1 MSATTATAR
10 ERTKAANRAGFGAFI
25 GSTIEWFDFYIY
37 GTAAALVFDK
47 VFFPELEG
55 PIGTLVAFATFWV
68 GFLARPIGGIIFG
81 HYGDRLGRKKT
92 LVITL
97 LMMGISTTAIGLLPG
112 YASIGIAAPILL
124 VCIRMIQG
132 IGLGGEWGGSVLI
145 ASEHAPKGKSVL
157 YGAFAQQG
165 SPVGNTLSTVSF
177 LAISQLPD
185 DAFVSW
191 GWRVPFLAS
200 AALVMVG
207 LLVRLKVTES
217 PAMAKLIE
225 KKEVVKLPLT
235 EVLRSHPMLIVLGIG
250 ACTIGLSAT
259 YFKSTFALSWAT
271 TSLGFDRSSF
281 LTIILVANITQI
293 IVQPFGAVIATRM
306 KSWSRAV
313 IVMLVPELVLMPV
326 MFVLISTENYGL
338 AMLGVA
344 VATIPHCLY
353 YAALAGMLASRFP
366 AHLRYTGISLCYQ
379 LCGTLLGGTT
389 PIIGQFLLNR
399 TGSITAVIAYA
410 VFQVALTLGCMLLLL
425 KRPNHDEQAAEP
437 AAAPAPRPSPPDRP
451 YTQNG
456 VPPCR

>member
-1 MSATTATAR
+1 MSATAR
-10 ERTKAANRAGFGAFI
+10 RAGIGAFV

-37 GTAAALVFDK
+37 GTASALVFDK

-55 PIGTLVAFATFWV
+55 AIGTLVAFATFWV

-112 YASIGIAAPILL
+112 YASIGVAAPILL
-124 VCIRMIQG
+124 VLIRMIQG

-165 SPVGNTLSTVSF
+165 SPVGNTLSTLSF

-185 DAFVSW
+185 EAFVSW

-200 AALVMVG
+200 AALVVVG
-207 LLVRLKVTES
+207 LFVRMKVAES
-217 PAMAKLIE
+217 PAMAHLIE
-225 KKEVVKLPLT
+225 KREVAKVPLT
-235 EVLRSHPMLIVLGIG
+235 EVLRTQPALIALGIG

-271 TSLGFDRSSF
+271 TSLDFDRSSF
-281 LTIILVANITQI
+281 LTILLVANITQI
-293 IVQPFGAVIATRM
+293 VVQPFGAVLATRM

-313 IVMLVPELVLMPV
+313 SLMLLPELVLMPV
-326 MFVLISTENYGL
+326 MFLLIATENYGL
-338 AMLGVA
+338 AMAGVA
-344 VATIPHCLY
+344 VATVPHCLY

-389 PIIGQFLLNR
+389 PIVGQFLLNR

-425 KRPNHDEQAAEP
+425 RRPNHEEQSAAP
-437 AAAPAPRPSPPDRP
+437 RSAAADAVPA
-451 YTQNG
+451 
-456 VPPCR
+456 

>member
-1 MSATTATAR
+1 MSASTATSRAETR
-10 ERTKAANRAGFGAFI
+10 AANRAGFGAFV

-37 GTAAALVFDK
+37 GTAAALAFDK

-55 PIGTLVAFATFWV
+55 AIGTLVAFATFWV
-68 GFLARPIGGIIFG
+68 GFLARPIGGIVFG
-81 HYGDRLGRKKT
+81 HFGDRLGRKKT

-97 LMMGISTTAIGLLPG
+97 LMMGISTTAIGLLPS
-112 YASIGIAAPILL
+112 YASIGVAAPILL

-145 ASEHAPKGKSVL
+145 ASESAPKGKSVL

-165 SPVGNTLSTVSF
+165 SPVGNTLATLSF

-200 AALVMVG
+200 AVLVLVG
-207 LLVRLKVTES
+207 LLVRLKVAES

-235 EVLRSHPMLIVLGIG
+235 EVLRSHPGLIALGIG

-271 TSLGFDRSSF
+271 TSLDFDRSTF
-281 LTIILVANITQI
+281 LTIILVANITQV
-293 IVQPFGAVIATRM
+293 IVQPFGAVLATKM

-313 IVMLVPELVLMPV
+313 TVMLVPELILLPL
-326 MFVLISTENYGL
+326 MFVLISTGNYGL

-389 PIIGQFLLNR
+389 PIIGQFLLNK

-410 VFQVALTLGCMLLLL
+410 LFQVALTLGCMLLLL
-425 KRPNHDEQAAEP
+425 KRPNHDELAAD
-437 AAAPAPRPSPPDRP
+437 AAPALRTVAASA
-451 YTQNG
+451 TTNG
-456 VPPCR
+456 A

>member
-1 MSATTATAR
+1 MSANTATAR

-68 GFLARPIGGIIFG
+68 GFLARPLGGIIFG
-81 HYGDRLGRKKT
+81 HYGDKLGRKKT

-271 TSLGFDRSSF
+271 TSLDFDRSSF
-281 LTIILVANITQI
+281 LTIILVANVTQI
-293 IVQPFGAVIATRM
+293 IVQPFGALIATRM

-313 IVMLVPELVLMPV
+313 TVMLLPELILMPV
-326 MFVLISTENYGL
+326 MFLLISTENYGL

-425 KRPNHDEQAAEP
+425 KRPNHDEQSAEP
-437 AAAPAPRPSPPDRP
+437 VAAPRTEPVTA
-451 YTQNG
+451 
-456 VPPCR
+456 

>member
-55 PIGTLVAFATFWV
+55 PVGTLVAFATFWV
-68 GFLARPIGGIIFG
+68 GFLARPLGGIVFG

-157 YGAFAQQG
+157 YAAFAQQG

-207 LLVRLKVTES
+207 LLVRLKVAES

-271 TSLGFDRSSF
+271 TSLDFDRSSF

-293 IVQPFGAVIATRM
+293 VVQPFGALIATRM

-313 IVMLVPELVLMPV
+313 IVMLVPELILMPV

-338 AMLGVA
+338 AMVGVA

-389 PIIGQFLLNR
+389 PIVGQFLLNR

-437 AAAPAPRPSPPDRP
+437 AAAPRTAPV
-451 YTQNG
+451 TA
-456 VPPCR
+456 

>member
-1 MSATTATAR
+1 MSASTATPR
-10 ERTKAANRAGFGAFI
+10 ERTRAANRAGFGAFI

-47 VFFPELEG
+47 VFFPELDG
-55 PIGTLVAFATFWV
+55 AIGTLVAFATFWV
-68 GFLARPIGGIIFG
+68 GFLARPIGGVIFG

-124 VCIRMIQG
+124 VAIRMVQG

-165 SPVGNTLSTVSF
+165 SPVGNTLSTLSF

-185 DAFVSW
+185 EAFVSW
-191 GWRVPFLAS
+191 GWRLPFLFS
-200 AALVMVG
+200 AALVIVG
-207 LLVRLKVTES
+207 LFVRLKVAES
-217 PAMAKLIE
+217 PAMANLIQ
-225 KKEVVKLPLT
+225 KKEVVKVPLT
-235 EVLRSHPMLIVLGIG
+235 EVLRTQPMLILLGIG

-271 TSLGFDRSSF
+271 SSLDFDRSSF

-293 IVQPFGAVIATRM
+293 VVQPFGALIATRM

-313 IVMLVPELVLMPV
+313 TVMLLPELVLMPL
-326 MFVLISTENYGL
+326 MFILISTENYGL
-338 AMLGVA
+338 AMVGVA

-410 VFQVALTLGCMLLLL
+410 VLQVVLTLGCMLLLL

-437 AAAPAPRPSPPDRP
+437 LAAPRTAPV
-451 YTQNG
+451 TA
-456 VPPCR
+456 

>member
-1 MSATTATAR
+1 MSASTATAR
-10 ERTKAANRAGFGAFI
+10 EKTKAANRAGFGAFI

-185 DAFVSW
+185 ADFVSW

-271 TSLGFDRSSF
+271 TSLDFDRSSF

-313 IVMLVPELVLMPV
+313 TVMLLPELILMPV

-410 VFQVALTLGCMLLLL
+410 TFQVALTLGCMLLLL

-437 AAAPAPRPSPPDRP
+437 AAAPR
-451 YTQNG
+451 T
-456 VPPCR
+456 VPVTA

>member
-1 MSATTATAR
+1 MSAPTAPTAR
-10 ERTKAANRAGFGAFI
+10 DRTRAANRAGIGAFI

-37 GTAAALVFDK
+37 GTASALVFDK
-47 VFFPELEG
+47 VFFPELDG
-55 PIGTLVAFATFWV
+55 ALGTLVAFATFWV
-68 GFLARPIGGIIFG
+68 GFLARPLGGIVFG

-97 LMMGISTTAIGLLPG
+97 LMMGVSTTAIGLLPG

-124 VCIRMIQG
+124 VAIRMIQG

-145 ASEHAPKGKSVL
+145 ASESAPKGKSVL

-165 SPVGNTLSTVSF
+165 SPVGNTLSTLSF

-200 AALVMVG
+200 ALLVMVG
-207 LLVRLKVTES
+207 LFVRLKVAES

-225 KKEVVKLPLT
+225 KKEVAKLPLT

-271 TSLGFDRSSF
+271 SALDFDRSAF
-281 LTIILVANITQI
+281 LTIILVANVTQI
-293 IVQPFGAVIATRM
+293 IVQPFGAVLATRM

-313 IVMLVPELVLMPV
+313 CVMLIPELVLMPV
-326 MFVLISTENYGL
+326 MFVLIGTENYGL
-338 AMLGVA
+338 AMFGVA

-389 PIIGQFLLNR
+389 PIIGQSLLNW
-399 TGSITAVIAYA
+399 TGSITAVIVYA
-410 VFQVALTLGCMLLLL
+410 VFQVALTMGCMLLLL
-425 KRPNHDEQAAEP
+425 RRPNHDETAAE
-437 AAAPAPRPSPPDRP
+437 AAPAARTTAPLP
-451 YTQNG
+451 G
-456 VPPCR
+456 

>member
-1 MSATTATAR
+1 MSASTATPR
-10 ERTKAANRAGFGAFI
+10 ERTRAANRAGFGAFI

-47 VFFPELEG
+47 VFFPELDG
-55 PIGTLVAFATFWV
+55 AIGTLVAFATFWV
-68 GFLARPIGGIIFG
+68 GFLARPIGGVIFG

-124 VCIRMIQG
+124 VAIRMVQG

-165 SPVGNTLSTVSF
+165 SPVGNTLSTLSF

-185 DAFVSW
+185 EAFVSW
-191 GWRVPFLAS
+191 GWRLPFLFS
-200 AALVMVG
+200 AALVIVG
-207 LLVRLKVTES
+207 LFVRLKVAES
-217 PAMAKLIE
+217 PAMANLIQ
-225 KKEVVKLPLT
+225 KKEVAKVPLT
-235 EVLRSHPMLIVLGIG
+235 EVLRTQPMLIVLGIG

-271 TSLGFDRSSF
+271 SALDFDRSSF

-293 IVQPFGAVIATRM
+293 VVQPFGALIATRM

-313 IVMLVPELVLMPV
+313 TVMLLPELVLMPL
-326 MFVLISTENYGL
+326 MFVLIGTENYGL
-338 AMLGVA
+338 AMVGVA

-410 VFQVALTLGCMLLLL
+410 VLQVVLTLGCMLLLL

-437 AAAPAPRPSPPDRP
+437 LAAPRNAPV
-451 YTQNG
+451 TA
-456 VPPCR
+456 

>member
-68 GFLARPIGGIIFG
+68 GFLARPLGGIIFG

-97 LMMGISTTAIGLLPG
+97 LMMGVSTTAIGLLPG
-112 YASIGIAAPILL
+112 YASIGVAAPILL

-157 YGAFAQQG
+157 YAAFAQQG

-207 LLVRLKVTES
+207 LLVRLKVAES
-217 PAMAKLIE
+217 PAMAQLIE

-271 TSLGFDRSSF
+271 TSLDFDRSSF

-293 IVQPFGAVIATRM
+293 IVQPFGALIATRM

-313 IVMLVPELVLMPV
+313 IVMLVPELILMPV
-326 MFVLISTENYGL
+326 MFILISTENYGL

-399 TGSITAVIAYA
+399 TGSIAAVIAYA
-410 VFQVALTLGCMLLLL
+410 VLQVALTLGCMLLLL
-425 KRPNHDEQAAEP
+425 KRPNHDEQAADP
-437 AAAPAPRPSPPDRP
+437 VAAPRTAPV
-451 YTQNG
+451 TA
-456 VPPCR
+456 

>member
-1 MSATTATAR
+1 MSASPTSASGATAR
-10 ERTKAANRAGFGAFI
+10 EKTKAANRAGFGAFI

-47 VFFPELEG
+47 VFFPELTG
-55 PIGTLVAFATFWV
+55 AVGTLVAFATFWV
-68 GFLARPIGGIIFG
+68 GFLARPIGGIVFG

-97 LMMGISTTAIGLLPG
+97 LMMGLSTTAIGLLPG
-112 YASIGIAAPILL
+112 YGSIGIAAPILL

-145 ASEHAPKGKSVL
+145 ASEHAPKGKLVL

-207 LLVRLKVTES
+207 LLVRLKVAES

-271 TSLGFDRSSF
+271 SSLDFDRSAF

-293 IVQPFGAVIATRM
+293 VVQPFGAVIATRM

-313 IVMLVPELVLMPV
+313 LVMLVPELVLMPL
-326 MFVLISTENYGL
+326 MFVLIGTENYGL
-338 AMLGVA
+338 AMIGVS

-366 AHLRYTGISLCYQ
+366 ARLRYTGISLCYQ

-399 TGSITAVIAYA
+399 TGSVTAVIAYA
-410 VFQVALTLGCMLLLL
+410 VLQVALTLGCMLLLL
-425 KRPNHDEQAAEP
+425 RRPNHDEQAAGPAVAEP
-437 AAAPAPRPSPPDRP
+437 RTAPVGA
-451 YTQNG
+451 
-456 VPPCR
+456 

>member
-1 MSATTATAR
+1 MSASTATPR
-10 ERTKAANRAGFGAFI
+10 ERTRAANRAGFGAFI

-47 VFFPELEG
+47 VFFPELDG
-55 PIGTLVAFATFWV
+55 AIGTLVAFATFWV
-68 GFLARPIGGIIFG
+68 GFLARPIGGVIFG

-124 VCIRMIQG
+124 VAIRMVQG

-165 SPVGNTLSTVSF
+165 SPVGNTLSTLSF

-185 DAFVSW
+185 EAFVSW
-191 GWRVPFLAS
+191 GWRLPFLFS
-200 AALVMVG
+200 AALVIVG
-207 LLVRLKVTES
+207 LFVRLKVAES
-217 PAMAKLIE
+217 PAMANLIQ
-225 KKEVVKLPLT
+225 KKEVVKVPLT
-235 EVLRSHPMLIVLGIG
+235 EVLRTQPMLIVLGIG

-271 TSLGFDRSSF
+271 SSLDFDRSSF

-293 IVQPFGAVIATRM
+293 VVQPFGALIATRM

-313 IVMLVPELVLMPV
+313 TVMLLPELVLMPL
-326 MFVLISTENYGL
+326 MFILISTENYGL
-338 AMLGVA
+338 AMVGVA

-399 TGSITAVIAYA
+399 TGSIAAVIAYA
-410 VFQVALTLGCMLLLL
+410 VLQVVLTLGCMLLLL

-437 AAAPAPRPSPPDRP
+437 LAAPRTAPV
-451 YTQNG
+451 TA
-456 VPPCR
+456 

>member
-1 MSATTATAR
+1 MSASTATAR

-55 PIGTLVAFATFWV
+55 PVGTLVAFATFWV

-97 LMMGISTTAIGLLPG
+97 LMMGISTTAIGLLPS

-124 VCIRMIQG
+124 VAIRMVQG

-165 SPVGNTLSTVSF
+165 SPVGNTLSTLSF

-185 DAFVSW
+185 AAFVSW
-191 GWRVPFLAS
+191 GWRLPFLFS
-200 AALVMVG
+200 AALVIVG
-207 LLVRLKVTES
+207 LFVRLKVAES
-217 PAMAKLIE
+217 PAMAALIS
-225 KKEVVKLPLT
+225 KKKVVKLPLT
-235 EVLRSHPMLIVLGIG
+235 EVLRTQPMLIVLGIG

-271 TSLGFDRSSF
+271 SALDFDRSSF

-293 IVQPFGAVIATRM
+293 VVQPFGALIATRM

-313 IVMLVPELVLMPV
+313 TVMLLPELILMPA
-326 MFVLISTENYGL
+326 MFLLIRTENYGL
-338 AMLGVA
+338 AMVGVA

-410 VFQVALTLGCMLLLL
+410 IFQVVLTLGCMLLLL
-425 KRPNHDEQAAEP
+425 RRPNHDEQSAEP
-437 AAAPAPRPSPPDRP
+437 AAAPR
-451 YTQNG
+451 T
-456 VPPCR
+456 VPVTA

>member
-1 MSATTATAR
+1 MSASTASAR
-10 ERTKAANRAGFGAFI
+10 ERTRAANRAGFGAFI

-47 VFFPELEG
+47 VFFPELDG
-55 PIGTLVAFATFWV
+55 PVGTLVAFATFWV
-68 GFLARPIGGIIFG
+68 GFLARPIGGIVFG

-97 LMMGISTTAIGLLPG
+97 LMMGISTTAIGLLPS

-124 VCIRMIQG
+124 VAIRMVQG

-165 SPVGNTLSTVSF
+165 SPVGNTLSTLSF

-185 DAFVSW
+185 SAFVSW
-191 GWRVPFLAS
+191 GWRVPFLFS
-200 AALVMVG
+200 AALVIVG
-207 LLVRLKVTES
+207 LFVRLKVAES
-217 PAMAKLIE
+217 PAMARLIE
-225 KKEVVKLPLT
+225 KKEVVRLPLT
-235 EVLRSHPMLIVLGIG
+235 EVLRTQPMLIVLGIG

-271 TSLGFDRSSF
+271 SALSFDRSSF

-293 IVQPFGAVIATRM
+293 IVQPFGALIATRM

-313 IVMLVPELVLMPV
+313 TVMLVPELILMPV
-326 MFVLISTENYGL
+326 MFLLIRTENYGL

-344 VATIPHCLY
+344 VATVPHCLY

-437 AAAPAPRPSPPDRP
+437 AAMSHTAAA
-451 YTQNG
+451 T
-456 VPPCR
+456 V

>member
-1 MSATTATAR
+1 MSASTASAR
-10 ERTKAANRAGFGAFI
+10 ERTRAANRAGFGAFI

-47 VFFPELEG
+47 VFFPELDG
-55 PIGTLVAFATFWV
+55 PVGTLVAFATFWV

-97 LMMGISTTAIGLLPG
+97 LMMGISTTAIGLLPS

-124 VCIRMIQG
+124 VAIRMVQG

-165 SPVGNTLSTVSF
+165 SPVGNTLSTLSF

-185 DAFVSW
+185 SAFVSW
-191 GWRVPFLAS
+191 GWRVPFLFS
-200 AALVMVG
+200 AALVIVG
-207 LLVRLKVTES
+207 LFVRLKVAES

-235 EVLRSHPMLIVLGIG
+235 EVLRTQPMLIVLGIG

-271 TSLGFDRSSF
+271 SALSFDRSSF

-293 IVQPFGAVIATRM
+293 IVQPFGALIATRM

-313 IVMLVPELVLMPV
+313 TVMLVPELILMPV
-326 MFVLISTENYGL
+326 MFLLIRTENYGL

-425 KRPNHDEQAAEP
+425 KRPNHDEQAVEP
-437 AAAPAPRPSPPDRP
+437 VAASRTAAAA
-451 YTQNG
+451 
-456 VPPCR
+456 V

>member
-1 MSATTATAR
+1 MSATAR
-10 ERTKAANRAGFGAFI
+10 RAGIGAFI

-37 GTAAALVFDK
+37 GTASALVFDK
-47 VFFPELEG
+47 VFFPQLEG
-55 PIGTLVAFATFWV
+55 AIGTLVAFATFWV
-68 GFLARPIGGIIFG
+68 GFLARPIGGIVFG

-112 YASIGIAAPILL
+112 YASIGVAAPVLL
-124 VCIRMIQG
+124 VLIRMIQG

-165 SPVGNTLSTVSF
+165 SPVGNTLSTIAF

-185 DAFVSW
+185 EAFVSW

-200 AALVMVG
+200 AGLVVVG
-207 LLVRLKVTES
+207 LFVRMKVAES
-217 PAMAKLIE
+217 PAMAQLIE
-225 KKEVVKLPLT
+225 KREVAKVPLT
-235 EVLRSHPMLIVLGIG
+235 EVLRTQPALIALGIG

-271 TSLGFDRSSF
+271 TSLDFDRSSF
-281 LTIILVANITQI
+281 LTILLVANITQI
-293 IVQPFGAVIATRM
+293 VVQPFGAVLATRM

-313 IVMLVPELVLMPV
+313 TLMLVPELVLMPV
-326 MFVLISTENYGL
+326 MFMLIATENYGL
-338 AMLGVA
+338 AMAGVA
-344 VATIPHCLY
+344 VATVPHCLY

-379 LCGTLLGGTT
+379 LCGTVLGGTT
-389 PIIGQFLLNR
+389 PIVGQFLLNR

-425 KRPNHDEQAAEP
+425 RRPNHEEQP
-437 AAAPAPRPSPPDRP
+437 AAPRSAPADA
-451 YTQNG
+451 
-456 VPPCR
+456 VPA

>member
-68 GFLARPIGGIIFG
+68 GFLARPIGGIVFG

-207 LLVRLKVTES
+207 LLVRLKVAES

-235 EVLRSHPMLIVLGIG
+235 EVLRSHPLLIVLGIG

-271 TSLGFDRSSF
+271 TSLDFDRSSF

-437 AAAPAPRPSPPDRP
+437 AAAPRTAPV
-451 YTQNG
+451 TA
-456 VPPCR
+456 

>member
-97 LMMGISTTAIGLLPG
+97 LLMGVSTTAIGLLPG
-112 YASIGIAAPILL
+112 YASIGVAAPILL

-165 SPVGNTLSTVSF
+165 SPVGNTLSTLSF

-207 LLVRLKVTES
+207 LLVRLKVAES
-217 PAMAKLIE
+217 PAMAELIE
-225 KKEVVKLPLT
+225 KKEVAKLPLT

-271 TSLGFDRSSF
+271 TSLDFDRSSF
-281 LTIILVANITQI
+281 LTIILVANVTQI
-293 IVQPFGAVIATRM
+293 LVQPFGAVIATRM

-313 IVMLVPELVLMPV
+313 TVMLLPELILMPV

-425 KRPNHDEQAAEP
+425 KRPNHDEQSAEP
-437 AAAPAPRPSPPDRP
+437 VAGPRAAPVTA
-451 YTQNG
+451 
-456 VPPCR
+456 

>member
-185 DAFVSW
+185 EAFVSW

-207 LLVRLKVTES
+207 LLVRLKVSES

-225 KKEVVKLPLT
+225 KKEVAKLPLT

-271 TSLGFDRSSF
+271 TSLDFDRSSF

-293 IVQPFGAVIATRM
+293 IVQPFGALIATRM

-425 KRPNHDEQAAEP
+425 KRPNHDEQSAEP
-437 AAAPAPRPSPPDRP
+437 VAAPRTAPV
-451 YTQNG
+451 TA
-456 VPPCR
+456 

>member
-1 MSATTATAR
+1 MSANTATAR

-68 GFLARPIGGIIFG
+68 GFLARPLGGIIFG
-81 HYGDRLGRKKT
+81 HYGDKLGRKKT

-271 TSLGFDRSSF
+271 TSLDFDRSSF
-281 LTIILVANITQI
+281 LTIILVANVTQI
-293 IVQPFGAVIATRM
+293 IVQPFGALIATRM

-313 IVMLVPELVLMPV
+313 TVMLLPELILMPV
-326 MFVLISTENYGL
+326 MFLLISTENYGL

-425 KRPNHDEQAAEP
+425 KRPNHDEQAAESV
-437 AAAPAPRPSPPDRP
+437 AAPRTAPV
-451 YTQNG
+451 TA
-456 VPPCR
+456 

>member
-1 MSATTATAR
+1 MSASTASAR
-10 ERTKAANRAGFGAFI
+10 ERTRAANRAGFGAFI

-47 VFFPELEG
+47 VFFPELDG
-55 PIGTLVAFATFWV
+55 PVGTLVAFATFWV
-68 GFLARPIGGIIFG
+68 GFLARPIGGIVFG

-97 LMMGISTTAIGLLPG
+97 LMMGISTTAIGLLPS

-124 VCIRMIQG
+124 VAIRMVQG

-165 SPVGNTLSTVSF
+165 SPVGNTLSTLSF

-185 DAFVSW
+185 SAFVSW
-191 GWRVPFLAS
+191 GWRVPFLFS
-200 AALVMVG
+200 AALVIVG
-207 LLVRLKVTES
+207 LFVRLKVAES

-235 EVLRSHPMLIVLGIG
+235 EVLRTQPMLIVLGIG

-271 TSLGFDRSSF
+271 SALSFDRSSF

-293 IVQPFGAVIATRM
+293 IVQPFGALIATRM

-313 IVMLVPELVLMPV
+313 TVMLVPELILMPV
-326 MFVLISTENYGL
+326 MFLLICTENYGL

-410 VFQVALTLGCMLLLL
+410 IFQVALTLGCMLLLL

-437 AAAPAPRPSPPDRP
+437 VAAAAR
-451 YTQNG
+451 TATAA
-456 VPPCR
+456 V

>member
-68 GFLARPIGGIIFG
+68 GFLARPLGGIIFG
-81 HYGDRLGRKKT
+81 HYGDKLGRKKT

-207 LLVRLKVTES
+207 LLVRLKVAES

-225 KKEVVKLPLT
+225 KKEVAKLPLS

-293 IVQPFGAVIATRM
+293 VVQPFGALIATRM

-313 IVMLVPELVLMPV
+313 IVMLVPELILMPV

-338 AMLGVA
+338 AMVGVA

-425 KRPNHDEQAAEP
+425 KRPNHDEQSAEP
-437 AAAPAPRPSPPDRP
+437 VATPRTAPVTA
-451 YTQNG
+451 
-456 VPPCR
+456 

>member
-1 MSATTATAR
+1 MSASTATPR
-10 ERTKAANRAGFGAFI
+10 ERTRAANRAGFGAFI

-47 VFFPELEG
+47 VFFPELDG
-55 PIGTLVAFATFWV
+55 AIGTLVAFATFWV
-68 GFLARPIGGIIFG
+68 GFLARPIGGVIFG

-124 VCIRMIQG
+124 VAIRMVQG

-165 SPVGNTLSTVSF
+165 SPVGNTLSTLSF

-185 DAFVSW
+185 EAFVSW
-191 GWRVPFLAS
+191 GWRLPFLFS
-200 AALVMVG
+200 AALVIVG
-207 LLVRLKVTES
+207 LFVRLKVAES
-217 PAMAKLIE
+217 PAMANLIQ
-225 KKEVVKLPLT
+225 KKVVVKVPLT
-235 EVLRSHPMLIVLGIG
+235 EVLRTQPMLIVLGIG

-271 TSLGFDRSSF
+271 SSLDFDRSSF

-293 IVQPFGAVIATRM
+293 VVQPFGALIATRM

-313 IVMLVPELVLMPV
+313 TVMLLPELVLMPL
-326 MFVLISTENYGL
+326 MFVLIGTENYGL
-338 AMLGVA
+338 AMVGVA

-410 VFQVALTLGCMLLLL
+410 VLQVVLTLGCMLLLL

-437 AAAPAPRPSPPDRP
+437 LAAPRAASV
-451 YTQNG
+451 TA
-456 VPPCR
+456 

>member
-1 MSATTATAR
+1 MSASTASAR
-10 ERTKAANRAGFGAFI
+10 ERTRAANRAGFGAFI

-47 VFFPELEG
+47 VFFPELDG
-55 PIGTLVAFATFWV
+55 PVGTLVAFATFWV

-97 LMMGISTTAIGLLPG
+97 LMMGISTTAIGLLPS

-124 VCIRMIQG
+124 VAIRMVQG

-165 SPVGNTLSTVSF
+165 SPVGNTLSTLSF

-185 DAFVSW
+185 SAFVSW
-191 GWRVPFLAS
+191 GWRVPFLFS
-200 AALVMVG
+200 AALVIVG
-207 LLVRLKVTES
+207 LFVRLKVAES

-235 EVLRSHPMLIVLGIG
+235 EVLRTQPMLIVLGIG

-271 TSLGFDRSSF
+271 SALGFDRSSF

-293 IVQPFGAVIATRM
+293 IVQPFGALIATRM

-313 IVMLVPELVLMPV
+313 TVMLVPELILMPV
-326 MFVLISTENYGL
+326 MFLLIRTENYGL

-410 VFQVALTLGCMLLLL
+410 IFQVALTLGCMLLLL

-437 AAAPAPRPSPPDRP
+437 VAAVRTATAA
-451 YTQNG
+451 
-456 VPPCR
+456 V

>member
-1 MSATTATAR
+1 MSATTAR

-68 GFLARPIGGIIFG
+68 GFLARPIGGIVFG

-97 LMMGISTTAIGLLPG
+97 LMMGVSTTAIGLLPG

-124 VCIRMIQG
+124 VCIRMVQG

-165 SPVGNTLSTVSF
+165 SPVGNTLSTLSF

-207 LLVRLKVTES
+207 LLVRLKVAES

-271 TSLGFDRSSF
+271 SSLDFDRSSF

-293 IVQPFGAVIATRM
+293 IVQPFGALIATRM

-313 IVMLVPELVLMPV
+313 IVMLVPELILMPL

-338 AMLGVA
+338 AMVGVA

-425 KRPNHDEQAAEP
+425 KRPNHDEQAGEP
-437 AAAPAPRPSPPDRP
+437 LAAPRTAPA
-451 YTQNG
+451 T
-456 VPPCR
+456 V

>member
-1 MSATTATAR
+1 MSASTATSRA
-10 ERTKAANRAGFGAFI
+10 ETRTANRAGFGAFV

-37 GTAAALVFDK
+37 GTAAALAFDK
-47 VFFPELEG
+47 VFFPELDG
-55 PIGTLVAFATFWV
+55 AIGTLVAFATFWV
-68 GFLARPIGGIIFG
+68 GFLARPIGGIVFG
-81 HYGDRLGRKKT
+81 HFGDRLGRKKT

-97 LMMGISTTAIGLLPG
+97 LMMGISTTAIGLLPS
-112 YASIGIAAPILL
+112 YASIGVAAPILL

-145 ASEHAPKGKSVL
+145 ASESAPKGKSVL

-165 SPVGNTLSTVSF
+165 SPVGNTLATLSF

-191 GWRVPFLAS
+191 GWRIPFLAS
-200 AALVMVG
+200 AVLVLVG
-207 LLVRLKVTES
+207 LLVRLKVAES

-225 KKEVVKLPLT
+225 KKEVAKLPIT
-235 EVLRSHPMLIVLGIG
+235 EVLRSHPGLIALGIG

-271 TSLGFDRSSF
+271 TSLDFDRSSF
-281 LTIILVANITQI
+281 LTIILVANITQVL
-293 IVQPFGAVIATRM
+293 VQPFGAVLATRM

-313 IVMLVPELVLMPV
+313 TVMLVPELVLLPV
-326 MFVLISTENYGL
+326 MFLLIGTNNYGL

-379 LCGTLLGGTT
+379 LCGTILGGTT
-389 PIIGQFLLNR
+389 PIVGQFLLNR
-399 TGSITAVIAYA
+399 TGSIAAVIAYA
-410 VFQVALTLGCMLLLL
+410 LFQVALTLGCMLLLL
-425 KRPNHDEQAAEP
+425 KRPNHDELAFEAPLEDESRPGP
-437 AAAPAPRPSPPDRP
+437 AQSPA
-451 YTQNG
+451 TATTNG
-456 VPPCR
+456 A

>member
-207 LLVRLKVTES
+207 LLVRLKVAES

-271 TSLGFDRSSF
+271 TSLDFDRSSF

-389 PIIGQFLLNR
+389 PINGQFLLNR

-437 AAAPAPRPSPPDRP
+437 AAAPRTAPV
-451 YTQNG
+451 TA
-456 VPPCR
+456 

>member
-1 MSATTATAR
+1 MSATTASAR

-68 GFLARPIGGIIFG
+68 GFLARPLGGIIFG

-207 LLVRLKVTES
+207 LLVRLKVAES
-217 PAMAKLIE
+217 PAMAKIIE

-271 TSLGFDRSSF
+271 TSLDFDRSSF

-293 IVQPFGAVIATRM
+293 IVQPFGAVIATKM

-313 IVMLVPELVLMPV
+313 LVMLVPELILMPV
-326 MFVLISTENYGL
+326 MFVLINTENYGL
-338 AMLGVA
+338 AMLGVS

-437 AAAPAPRPSPPDRP
+437 VAAPRTAPV
-451 YTQNG
+451 TA
-456 VPPCR
+456 

>member
-68 GFLARPIGGIIFG
+68 GFLARPIGGIVFG

-207 LLVRLKVTES
+207 LLVRLKVAES

-235 EVLRSHPMLIVLGIG
+235 EVLRIHPMLIVLGIG

-271 TSLGFDRSSF
+271 TSLDFDRSSF

-437 AAAPAPRPSPPDRP
+437 AAAPRTAPV
-451 YTQNG
+451 TA
-456 VPPCR
+456 

>member
-1 MSATTATAR
+1 MSASTATAR
-10 ERTKAANRAGFGAFI
+10 EKTRAANRAGFGAFI

-68 GFLARPIGGIIFG
+68 GFLARPLGGVIFG

-97 LMMGISTTAIGLLPG
+97 LLMGVSTTAIGLLPG
-112 YASIGIAAPILL
+112 YASIGVAAPVLL

-165 SPVGNTLSTVSF
+165 SPVGNTLSTLSF

-185 DAFVSW
+185 DAFVAW

-200 AALVMVG
+200 AALVVVG
-207 LLVRLKVTES
+207 LLVRLKVAES
-217 PAMAKLIE
+217 PAMAGLIK

-235 EVLRSHPMLIVLGIG
+235 EVLRKHPMLIVLGIG

-271 TSLGFDRSSF
+271 SSLGFDRSSF

-293 IVQPFGAVIATRM
+293 LVQPFGAVIAMRM

-313 IVMLVPELVLMPV
+313 VVMLVPELVLMPL

-344 VATIPHCLY
+344 FATIPHCLY

-366 AHLRYTGISLCYQ
+366 AHVRYTGISLCYQ

-399 TGSITAVIAYA
+399 TGSITAVIVYA

-425 KRPNHDEQAAEP
+425 RRPNHDELAAD
-437 AAAPAPRPSPPDRP
+437 AAAGPRTAP
-451 YTQNG
+451 
-456 VPPCR
+456 VAA

>member
-1 MSATTATAR
+1 MSASTASAR
-10 ERTKAANRAGFGAFI
+10 ERTRAANRAGFGAFI

-47 VFFPELEG
+47 VFFPELDG
-55 PIGTLVAFATFWV
+55 PVGTLVAFATFWV
-68 GFLARPIGGIIFG
+68 GFLARPIGGIVFG

-97 LMMGISTTAIGLLPG
+97 LMMGISTTAIGLLPS

-124 VCIRMIQG
+124 VAIRMVQG

-165 SPVGNTLSTVSF
+165 SPVGNTLSTLSF
-177 LAISQLPD
+177 LAISRLPD
-185 DAFVSW
+185 SAFVSW
-191 GWRVPFLAS
+191 GWRVPFLFS
-200 AALVMVG
+200 AALVIVG
-207 LLVRLKVTES
+207 LFVRLKVAES

-235 EVLRSHPMLIVLGIG
+235 EVLRTQPMLIVLGIG

-271 TSLGFDRSSF
+271 SALSFDRSSF

-293 IVQPFGAVIATRM
+293 IVQPFGALIATRM

-313 IVMLVPELVLMPV
+313 TVMLVPELILMPV
-326 MFVLISTENYGL
+326 MFLLIRTENYGL

-410 VFQVALTLGCMLLLL
+410 IFQVALTLGCMLLLL

-437 AAAPAPRPSPPDRP
+437 VAAAAR
-451 YTQNG
+451 TATAA
-456 VPPCR
+456 V

>member
-1 MSATTATAR
+1 MSASTATPR
-10 ERTKAANRAGFGAFI
+10 ERTRAANRAGFGAFI

-47 VFFPELEG
+47 VFFPELDG
-55 PIGTLVAFATFWV
+55 AIGTLVAFATFWV
-68 GFLARPIGGIIFG
+68 GFLARPIGGVIFG

-97 LMMGISTTAIGLLPG
+97 LMMGISTTAIGLLPS

-124 VCIRMIQG
+124 VAIRMVQG

-165 SPVGNTLSTVSF
+165 SPVGNTLSTLSF

-185 DAFVSW
+185 EAFVAW
-191 GWRVPFLAS
+191 GWRLPFLFS
-200 AALVMVG
+200 AALVIVG
-207 LLVRLKVTES
+207 LFVRLKVAES
-217 PAMAKLIE
+217 PAMANLIQ
-225 KKEVVKLPLT
+225 KKEVVKVPLT
-235 EVLRSHPMLIVLGIG
+235 EVLRTQPMLIVLGIG

-271 TSLGFDRSSF
+271 SSLDFDRSSF

-293 IVQPFGAVIATRM
+293 VVQPFGALIATRM

-313 IVMLVPELVLMPV
+313 TVMLLPELVLMPL

-338 AMLGVA
+338 AMVGVA

-410 VFQVALTLGCMLLLL
+410 VLQVVLTLGCMLLLL

-437 AAAPAPRPSPPDRP
+437 LAAAR
-451 YTQNG
+451 T
-456 VPPCR
+456 VPVTA

>member
-207 LLVRLKVTES
+207 LLVRLKVAES

-271 TSLGFDRSSF
+271 TSLDFDRSSF

-437 AAAPAPRPSPPDRP
+437 ATAPRTAPV
-451 YTQNG
+451 TA
-456 VPPCR
+456 

>member
-1 MSATTATAR
+1 MSASHAGEQSLTGEQRKT
-10 ERTKAANRAGFGAFI
+10 ANRAGLGAFI

-37 GTAAALVFDK
+37 GTASALVFDK

-55 PIGTLVAFATFWV
+55 ALGTLVAFATFWV
-68 GFLARPIGGIIFG
+68 GFLARPLGGIVFG

-97 LMMGISTTAIGLLPG
+97 LMMGVSTTLIGLLPG
-112 YASIGIAAPILL
+112 YAAIGVAAPVLL
-124 VCIRMIQG
+124 VLIRMVQG

-145 ASEHAPKGKSVL
+145 ASEHAPKGKSLL
-157 YGAFAQQG
+157 YAAFAQQG

-177 LAISQLPD
+177 LVISRLPD

-200 AALVMVG
+200 AVLVFVG
-207 LLVRLKVTES
+207 LLLRMKVTES
-217 PAMAKLIE
+217 PAMARIIA
-225 KKEVVKLPLT
+225 KKKVAKMPLT
-235 EVLRSHPMLIVLGIG
+235 EVLRSHPGLIALGIG

-271 TSLGFDRSSF
+271 SSLDFDRSSF

-293 IVQPFGAVIATRM
+293 IVQPFGAVLATRM
-306 KSWSRAV
+306 RSWSRAV
-313 IVMLVPELVLMPV
+313 CVMLLPEVVLMPL

-366 AHLRYTGISLCYQ
+366 AHVRYTGISLCYQ

-389 PIIGQFLLNR
+389 PVIGQFLLNR
-399 TGSITAVIAYA
+399 TGSIGAVIAYA
-410 VFQVALTLGCMLLLL
+410 VFQVVLTLGCMLLLL
-425 KRPNHDEQAAEP
+425 RRPDHDERGAPEHSPATAAVP
-437 AAAPAPRPSPPDRP
+437 A
-451 YTQNG
+451 
-456 VPPCR
+456 